1 MRNGGSKTRRL
12 FFCIGYTCGMT
23 FKKDVEE
30 FFDAPAEALEI
41 SVEEAEHVEK
51 QLIGKRPLKIAQE
64 YLYNLGPGLTTGA
77 ADDDPAGI
85 ATYSQ
90 TGAAYGFQF
99 LWLALFSFPLM
110 ATVQEMCAR
119 IAIVTGEG
127 LAANIRKHYPAPVLY
142 VCAALLFAANTF
154 NLGADLG
161 AMAKA
166 MQLLWPS
173 LNFAILIFLFAAI
186 SLLLQIFTT
195 YARYAKYL
203 KYLTLALFAYVATA
217 FFAGVNWHAALL
229 STAVPSMGFSP
240 GELLLVCAIL
250 GTTISPYLFFWQ
262 TSQEVEEE
270 ILRGEKTV
278 QERAQERPHKKTEIR
293 EMRFDVWTGM
303 FFSNLVMFFIIAACA
318 ATLFAHGITTIQ
330 SADQAATA
338 LEPFAGQ
345 WAFAL
350 FALGIIG
357 TGFLAVPVLAGSS
370 AYAIAES
377 FRFKTGL
384 YRRLRDAYAFYGV
397 IIVGMIL
404 GLLMNFVG
412 IDPIK
417 ALIYSAVGNGIV
429 APVVLYFVVRL
440 SSDKEVMGPHTNSRA
455 ANWVGWITVIA
466 MAVAGIAVIATL

>member
-1 MRNGGSKTRRL
+1 MRWQLPPISQGILIAMSV
-12 FFCIGYTCGMT
+12 
-23 FKKDVEE
+23 KKDVETVLE
-30 FFDAPAEALEI
+30 APAKALDTGI
-41 SVEEAEHVEK
+41 VGLKKIQDKV
-51 QLIGKRPLKIAQE
+51 IGKRPLRIAEE

-77 ADDDPAGI
+77 ADDDPSGI

-99 LWLALFSFPLM
+99 LWLSLFSFPLM
-110 ATVQEMCAR
+110 AVVQEMCAR

-142 VCAALLFAANTF
+142 TCAALLFAANTF

-166 MQLLWPS
+166 TELLWPS
-173 LNFAILIFLFAAI
+173 LNFAFLVLFFAAA

-217 FFAGVNWHAALL
+217 FFANIDWRDAFAHTLL
-229 STAVPSMGFSP
+229 PSISFSSDQ
-240 GELLLVCAIL
+240 LLIVCAIL

-270 ILRGEKTV
+270 VLRGERTV
-278 QERAQERPHKKTEIR
+278 AQRAAETPHKKTEIR

-303 FFSNLVMFFIIAACA
+303 FYSNVIMFFIIAATA
-318 ATLFAHGITTIQ
+318 ATLFTHGVTNIQ
-330 SADQAATA
+330 SADQAALA

-350 FALGIIG
+350 FAVGIIG

-370 AYAIAES
+370 AYAISES

-384 YRRLRDAYAFYGV
+384 YRKLKDAYAFYG
-397 IIVGMIL
+397 IIIIGMAL
-404 GLLMNFVG
+404 GLAMNFLG

-429 APVVLYFVVRL
+429 APIVLYFVVRL
-440 SSDKEVMGPHTNSRA
+440 SSSNEVMGAH
-455 ANWVGWITVIA
+455 ANKRVSTWIGWITVAVMTIA
-466 MAVAGIAVIATL
+466 GLAVIVTI

>member
-1 MRNGGSKTRRL
+1 MSL
-12 FFCIGYTCGMT
+12 
-23 FKKDVEE
+23 KKDVEE
-30 FFDAPAEALEI
+30 FFDAPAEALDAG
-41 SVEEAEHVEK
+41 VEELDKAKNE
-51 QLIGKRPLKIAQE
+51 LIGKRPFRIAQE

-77 ADDDPAGI
+77 ADDDPSGI

-99 LWLALFSFPLM
+99 LWLAPLTFVFM
-110 ATVQEMCAR
+110 AVVQEMCAR

-127 LAANIRKHYPAPVLY
+127 LAANIRKHFPAPLLY
-142 VCAALLFAANTF
+142 ACAALLFAANTF

-166 MQLLWPS
+166 TELLWPS
-173 LNFAILIFLFAAI
+173 LDFAFLVFLFAAI
-186 SLLLQIFTT
+186 SLTLQVFTT

-217 FFAGVNWHAALL
+217 FFAHVDWSDAFAH
-229 STAVPSMGFSP
+229 TFVPHMGFSQN
-240 GELLLVCAIL
+240 ELLLLCAVL

-270 ILRGEKTV
+270 ILKGEKTV
-278 QERAQERPHKKTEIR
+278 RERARERPHKKTEIR

-303 FFSNLVMFFIIAACA
+303 FFSNMVMFFIIAACA
-318 ATLFAHGITTIQ
+318 ATLYTHGVTNIQ
-330 SADQAATA
+330 TADQAAAA

-345 WAFAL
+345 WAFTL

-357 TGFLAVPVLAGSS
+357 TGFLAVPVLAGAS
-370 AYAIAES
+370 AYAISES
-377 FRFKTGL
+377 FKFKTGL
-384 YRRLRDAYAFYGV
+384 YRKLKDAYAFYGV
-397 IIVGMIL
+397 IIVGMLL
-404 GLLMNFVG
+404 GLAMNFTG

-417 ALIYSAVGNGIV
+417 ALIYSAVGNGLV

-440 SSDKEVMGPHTNSRA
+440 SSSEEVMGPHANKKL
-455 ANWVGWITVIA
+455 ANWIGWITVAA
-466 MAVAGIAVIATL
+466 MAIAGIAVIATL

>member
-1 MRNGGSKTRRL
+1 MSV
-12 FFCIGYTCGMT
+12 
-23 FKKDVEE
+23 KKDVEMIFE
-30 FFDAPAEALEI
+30 APAEALETG
-41 SVEEAEHVEK
+41 VEDLDTAEK
-51 QLIGKRPLKIAQE
+51 KLIGKRPLRLAEE
-64 YLYNLGPGLTTGA
+64 YVYNLGPGLTTGA
-77 ADDDPAGI
+77 ADDDPSGI

-90 TGAAYGFQF
+90 VGAAYGFQF

-110 ATVQEMCAR
+110 AVVQEMCAR

-142 VCAALLFAANTF
+142 ACVTLLFAANTF

-166 MQLLWPS
+166 LQLLWPTAS
-173 LNFAILIFLFAAI
+173 FTFLVLLFAAV
-186 SLLLQIFTT
+186 SLLLQVFTT

-217 FFAGVNWHAALL
+217 FFVQIDWHDAFVH
-229 STAVPSMGFSP
+229 TVIPTIGFSQN
-240 GELLLVCAIL
+240 ELLLVCAVL

-270 ILRGEKTV
+270 ILKGEKTV

-303 FFSNLVMFFIIAACA
+303 LFSNLVMFFIIATCA
-318 ATLFAHGITTIQ
+318 ATLFTHGITNIQ
-330 SADQAATA
+330 TADQAAAA

-350 FALGIIG
+350 FALGIVG
-357 TGFLAVPVLAGSS
+357 TGFLAVPVLAGST

-377 FRFKTGL
+377 LRFKTGL
-384 YRRLRDAYAFYGV
+384 YRELKDAYAFYGV
-397 IIVGMIL
+397 IIVSMLL
-404 GLLMNFVG
+404 GLGMNFIG
-412 IDPIK
+412 LDPIK

-440 SSDKEVMGPHTNSRA
+440 SSSKEVMGPHTNRNLA
-455 ANWVGWITVIA
+455 KWIGWATVGA
-466 MAVAGIAVIATL
+466 MILAGIAFIVTL